1 MRRHSTRWGRINPD
15 AKSQEECAGSG
26 TEGGNW
32 GRLHGDRPQRLM
44 SSTPHHRHT
53 RGIRA
58 PFVPHRFN
66 TLVTHTLILSKDVRS
81 RRMNAPYSP
90 RSVAAR
96 LRHPIVF
103 PRDSGAPLAAA
114 ARVTRAD
121 EDNYNTHHARS
132 HSRPRPHRRPRPHSR
147 LVYHTFNNRL
157 PENVRWRRTADSAS
171 VSSLFQI
178 IYSYTFSY
186 FLAEV
191 SKFGKS

>member
-32 GRLHGDRPQRLM
+32 GRLHGDRPRRLM

-81 RRMNAPYSP
+81 RRTQCTVLSAKCRRASPPPDRLPSRQRRSTGGGGARYS
-90 RSVAAR
+90 
-96 LRHPIVF
+96 
-103 PRDSGAPLAAA
+103 SGRRQLQHTSCTSSQS
-114 ARVTRAD
+114 ARVSHGQQSATLNVQYVGD
-121 EDNYNTHHARS
+121 EPLTQHLCPVYFRLHTHF
-132 HSRPRPHRRPRPHSR
+132 
-147 LVYHTFNNRL
+147 LI
-157 PENVRWRRTADSAS
+157 
-171 VSSLFQI
+171 SLQRFQSLGNHEDRGLI
-178 IYSYTFSY
+178 IT
-186 FLAEV
+186 LR
-191 SKFGKS
+191 